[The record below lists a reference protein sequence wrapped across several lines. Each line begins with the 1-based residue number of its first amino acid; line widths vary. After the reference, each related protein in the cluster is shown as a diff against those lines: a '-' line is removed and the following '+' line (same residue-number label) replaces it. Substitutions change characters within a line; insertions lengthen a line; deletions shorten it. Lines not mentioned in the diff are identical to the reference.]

1 MKPVDQLGF
10 GPKREVKQLD
20 NDQWE
25 LSVTPPA
32 FLKLPTQKLIL
43 NKNQYLGYL
52 AWQNDGQL
60 IQNAL
65 PDLTP
70 SQREIILT
78 GLGDDDFHRFAG
90 DDE

>member
-25 LSVTPPA
+25 ISVTPPK
-32 FLKLPTQKLIL
+32 FMGLPTQKLVL

-52 AWQNDGQL
+52 AWQNGQL
-60 IQNAL
+60 IQDAL
-65 PDLTP
+65 PDLTR

-78 GLGDDDFHRFAG
+78 GLGDDDFNRLAG

>member
-25 LSVTPPA
+25 ISVTPPQ
-32 FLKLPTQKLIL
+32 FMGLPTKKLVL

-52 AWQNDGQL
+52 AWQNGQL
-60 IQNAL
+60 IQDAL
-65 PDLTP
+65 PDLTA

-78 GLGDDDFHRFAG
+78 GLGDDDFNRLAG